1 MSYLIPLESYKDFDK
16 IIELK
21 RICDRDLADIDWN
34 EIKAYLLAQPKDE
47 TPSETIRW
55 MEHIANVSIG
65 EVGYQDNNR
74 ELELCVPEIPDEVGS
89 WFYISLKDG
98 YQTRQDHSPKIRDAF
113 KNLSEFVTTLPKAIH
128 ASINIFSSKMVA
140 PDHQDGFPDHNSIL
154 ITFKISKTKPTDVGI
169 SIEGEHHSF
178 KDRDFLVFDPEM
190 MHSGTNTSDSD
201 WCFMI
206 VRIDKEE
213 FNENI
218 KS

>member
-1 MSYLIPLESYKDFDK
+1 MSRLIPIDSYHDIDK
-16 IIELK
+16 IKELK
-21 RICDRDLADIDWN
+21 QICDRDLANIDWDD
-34 EIKAYLLAQPKDE
+34 IKAYLLAQAKDE

-55 MEHIANVSIG
+55 MEHIANVGVG

-74 ELELCVPEIPDEVGS
+74 ELELCVPEMPAEVGS

-98 YQTRQDHSPKIRDAF
+98 YHTRDDHCPRIAELF
-113 KNLSEFVTTLPKAIH
+113 KNISDVVSTMPKAIH
-128 ASINIFSSKMVA
+128 ASINIFSPQMVA

-154 ITFKISKTKPTDVGI
+154 ITFKISKNNAENVGI
-169 SIEGEHHSF
+169 SIENEMHTF
-178 KDRDFLVFDPEM
+178 KDHEFLIFDPEM

-213 FNENI
+213 F
-218 KS
+218 K